1 MLNKKIGKLDYVID
15 SVVSVI
21 VWSIGVK
28 IYNGVLGVDI
38 YEKDYLMILEM
49 VKVVGLAIGNVFIV
63 EL

>member
-21 VWSIGVK
+21 VWLIGVK

-38 YEKDYLMILEM
+38 YEKDYLTILEM